1 MLAEAQRASA
11 LQQIETR
18 TNHEKLFKAK
28 EKELVS
34 IMDSFTW
41 LMKRNDQAR
50 SGAIYCFK
58 QDRNIFCGQKGKCSN
73 CDSHRKT
80 VEHLATK
87 CD

>member
-18 TNHEKLFKAK
+18 INHEKLFKAK

-34 IMDSFTW
+34 IRDSFTW
-41 LMKRNDQAR
+41 LMKGNDQAR

-58 QDRNIFCGQKGKCSN
+58 QDRNIFCGQKGQCSHYG
-73 CDSHRKT
+73 SRRKT